1 MQVLERERTTSNSRP
16 HVLTVAPYEEGDDA
30 VELVTDGL
38 AIDAVIQRLVDLFR
52 ERVPEDAW
60 RGPSPLQEIA
70 P

>member
-1 MQVLERERTTSNSRP
+1 M
-16 HVLTVAPYEEGDDA
+16 APLRQAADA
-30 VELVTDGL
+30 VEIVTDSL

-60 RGPSPLQEIA
+60 PGPTPVTT

>member
-1 MQVLERERTTSNSRP
+1 M
-16 HVLTVAPYEEGDDA
+16 
-30 VELVTDGL
+30 ELVTDGL

-60 RGPSPLQEIA
+60 PGPSPLEGTA